1 MHPAKHD
8 RMEED
13 MVIEMEEAPP
23 KEKRQKKKQ
32 VTRKPLCTFVNYL
45 GNTNNSNGS
54 PTEPKIEEVA
64 EEEDKDEDVEMDMEV
79 SSFGGVSSE
88 LKKLSLDH
96 NSLDDSST
104 TSIETVNTSNKSMD
118 AMVRDDRFNFDAATP
133 AVHRWM
139 DPPPPL
145 AKDDDDELGQG
156 LYITS
161 RCESDSDSEEDMDK
175 PREIVFRRKRTRC
188 PRIHR
193 WQNRQTNV
201 RALPIRGNINA
212 LPKIKVRP

>member
-1 MHPAKHD
+1 
-8 RMEED
+8 
-13 MVIEMEEAPP
+13 MVIEMEDEAPP

-32 VTRKPLCTFVNYL
+32 VNRKPLCTFVNYL
-45 GNTNNSNGS
+45 GNINEDGKESKTD
-54 PTEPKIEEVA
+54 EEA
-64 EEEDKDEDVEMDMEV
+64 EEKEDEQMDMDVEV
-79 SSFGGVSSE
+79 SSFGGMSTE
-88 LKKLSLDH
+88 MKKLSLD

-118 AMVRDDRFNFDAATP
+118 AMVRDDRFNFDTARP
-133 AVHRWM
+133 AVDRWM

-145 AKDDDDELGQG
+145 PKDPDDLAEG

-161 RCESDSDSEEDMDK
+161 RCESDSESEEDTDK
-175 PREIVFRRKRTRC
+175 PKEIIFRKKRTRC

-201 RALPIRGNINA
+201 RALPIRGNIHA
-212 LPKIKVRP
+212 LPKTHVRPYKGKK